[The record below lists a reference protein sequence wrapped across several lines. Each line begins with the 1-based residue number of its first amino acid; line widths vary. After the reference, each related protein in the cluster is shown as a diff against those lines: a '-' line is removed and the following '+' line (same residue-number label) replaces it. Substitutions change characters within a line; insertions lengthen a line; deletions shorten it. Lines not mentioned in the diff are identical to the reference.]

1 MNDGVGDVD
10 RFGRSDDLDEEARER
25 GRGDAMGAE
34 PGEWKMGVVGTERRS
49 ELSAATSA
57 APSISSS
64 TAWDEA
70 TDQRDDG

>member
-1 MNDGVGDVD
+1 MNDGVGDAD

-25 GRGDAMGAE
+25 GRGDAIGGE
-34 PGEWKMGVVGTERRS
+34 PGECKMRLGVVGTERRS

-64 TAWDEA
+64 TA
-70 TDQRDDG
+70 